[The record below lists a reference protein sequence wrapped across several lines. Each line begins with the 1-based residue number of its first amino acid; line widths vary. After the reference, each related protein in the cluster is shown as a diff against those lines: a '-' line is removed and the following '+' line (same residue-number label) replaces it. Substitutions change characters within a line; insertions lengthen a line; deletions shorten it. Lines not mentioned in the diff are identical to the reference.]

1 MTGWYLAII
10 SSAVLLVMLVITLV
24 FLIKS
29 VNAKNEGDKKIREL
43 ENEINRLSL
52 RLSQN
57 QIRPHFIFNSILA
70 IKQLCIEDP
79 RAASKALQHF
89 AAYLRSNLDA
99 MSSDELVLFDREIDC
114 IKEYVALEQADP
126 AVHFS
131 VNYDIEFTDFY
142 IPLLVVEP
150 MVENAI
156 RHGISRKEN
165 GVITIRSRLEEDKVI
180 VIVEDNGVGFGN
192 ETRQQVEHRSIGIKN
207 AKDRLKMLC
216 DGELNIISTGS
227 GTIVRMEIPFREME
241 MK

>member
-1 MTGWYLAII
+1 
-10 SSAVLLVMLVITLV
+10 MLVITLV

>member
-1 MTGWYLAII
+1 MVNWYLAII
-10 SSAVLLVMLVITLV
+10 PSAVLLVILIILLI
-24 FLIKS
+24 FLIRN
-29 VNAKNEGDKKIREL
+29 VRAKKEGDKKIREL
-43 ENEINRLSL
+43 ENEMSRLSL

-79 RAASKALQHF
+79 KAAAKALQHF

-99 MSSDELVLFDREIDC
+99 MSSDELVIFDREIDC

-126 AVHFS
+126 AVHFT
-131 VNYDIEFTDFY
+131 VNYDTEFTDFY

-156 RHGISRKEN
+156 RHGISRKGN
-165 GVITIRSRLEEDKVI
+165 GVITIRSRLEGNNV
-180 VIVEDNGVGFGN
+180 VVSVEDNGVGFGN

-207 AKDRLKMLC
+207 AKERLRMLC
-216 DGELNIISTGS
+216 NGELTIISTGK
-227 GTIVRMEIPFREME
+227 GTIVRIVIPFEEMD
-241 MK
+241 MT